1 MEIMLAAFVGAL
13 VAGLA
18 MRANYRGHIQD
29 LRAAVVHER
38 KWREYE
44 ENRAET
50 LSDALFGRT
59 KTRQR
64 RDSGMAN

>member
-1 MEIMLAAFVGAL
+1 MEILLAAFFGAL
-13 VAGLA
+13 VTGLA

-29 LRAAVVHER
+29 LRGAVAYER
-38 KWREYE
+38 KMRKYE
-44 ENRAET
+44 EDRAET

-64 RDSGMAN
+64 NTEMPN